1 MATLVVIGTQW
12 GDEGKG
18 KIVHL
23 LGKKADYIVRYQG
36 GNNAGHTVVF
46 DKKMFILHLIPS
58 GILLPGK
65 RCVIGNGVVIDPGAL
80 REEIFFLEK
89 EGIKVH
95 GRLFI
100 SLAAHVILPYHRYL
114 DKLKEKGALKIGTTG
129 KGIGPAYADKVAR
142 IGIRVADFLD
152 TETFME
158 LLETNIREKRPLLE
172 KVCDVDALY
181 NEIKKNYPKF
191 KNFLEPLACDVSI
204 LLNRVLDKKRNVIF
218 ESAQGT
224 LLDIDF
230 GSYPYVTSSNPIA
243 GGICAGTGIPPY
255 RIDETLGIVK
265 AYTTRVGEGPFPTEQ
280 TSRIGEFL
288 REKGKEYGATTGR
301 PRRCGWFDSVAVR
314 HSVRINGIKRFAL
327 TKLDVLTGIDPVK
340 ICVAYTYNG
349 RKIKDFPVSQKVL
362 NECKPV
368 YIEMQ
373 GFSGDLTKVKSW
385 RELSPQAQRYVK
397 KLEKITNARC
407 ALISMGRSRD
417 ETIVLD
423 KKFKWV

>member
-1 MATLVVIGTQW
+1 MSTLVVIGTQW

-46 DKKMFILHLIPS
+46 DSRMFILHLIPS

-65 RCVIGNGVVIDPGAL
+65 RCVIGNGVVIDPEAL

-95 GRLFI
+95 GRLFV

-181 NEIKKNYPKF
+181 DEIKKNYPKF
-191 KNFLEPLACDVSI
+191 KNFLEPLSCDVSI

-224 LLDIDF
+224 LLDVDF

-255 RIDETLGIVK
+255 RIDETLGVVK
-265 AYTTRVGEGPFPTEQ
+265 AYTTRVGEGPFPAEQ

-327 TKLDVLTGIDPVK
+327 TKLDVLTGIGPVK

-349 RKIKDFPVSQKVL
+349 RKIKDFPVSRKVL

-385 RELSPQAQRYVK
+385 RELPPQAQRYVK
-397 KLEKITNARC
+397 KLEKIINARC

-423 KKFKWV
+423 KKFKWI